1 MIFRTRI
8 RQPNSEYA
16 RRSVTD
22 DWIRA
27 LPRDKNHIFQGIVA
41 NWECSF
47 AMTSVALDDALS
59 MRSGGELVCAH
70 QNVALA
76 AALLKGLSSSLV
88 SFCESLA
95 SHGRQ
100 IRQAP
105 LVEPLR
111 SGFFRGS
118 RAQSAAT
125 WNGILHYILRGD
137 RGRFVCKLRIL
148 SNTMEQLEH
157 EFDRIAKNIGTP
169 SVSARC
175 WTALD
180 YLHYDFTTCLRETEV
195 VLKSFLR
202 ALPAEQVSAFAG
214 EMEKTPSRPE
224 TRVRWGFSRASA

>member
-1 MIFRTRI
+1 MIFRSRI
-8 RQPNSEYA
+8 RQLNSQYA

-27 LPRDKNHIFQGIVA
+27 LPRDKHHIFQGIVA

-59 MRSGGELVCAH
+59 MRSGGELVCAR
-70 QNVALA
+70 QNVVLA
-76 AALLKGLSSSLV
+76 AALLKGLSASLLDL
-88 SFCESLA
+88 CNRLA
-95 SHGRQ
+95 SRGRH
-100 IRQAP
+100 IPEVP

-118 RAQSAAT
+118 KEQSAAT
-125 WNGILHYILRGD
+125 WNGILHRVLPGD

-148 SNTMEQLEH
+148 SNTVERLEH
-157 EFDRIAKNIGTP
+157 EFDTIAKNIGAP
-169 SVSARC
+169 GASANC

-180 YLHYDFTTCLRETEV
+180 RLQYDFATCLRETEV

-214 EMEKTPSRPE
+214 ELEKTPGRSG
-224 TRVRWGFSRASA
+224 TRLRLGFSRASA